1 MIFDT
6 FIGYDELSSMVDNK
20 HNGNFWLAVFSL
32 VGTTIGAGIF
42 SLPYA
47 FFKAGFVIGLIEFV
61 TLVAAVLLIQLIIGE
76 IALRTKGKKRF
87 IGYAEQYLGY
97 KWKLFVTIS
106 TLLGGIGVL
115 LVYIILAGHFLSF
128 LISQSAISSSLIFF
142 AVWFLFILAKPKMF
156 GKTELIFSF
165 SVISIIILISSFD
178 IGYIDFNNFKG
189 FNIDNLLLPYGVI
202 LFAISGYYV
211 IPEME
216 DIMGV
221 KKQKLKKAIIYGT
234 LIPAVIYLFFIFI
247 VLGVSGSLT
256 SSDAISGLAGALNS
270 RVILLLGS
278 FLGLLAVSGASLSYG
293 IYIKET
299 LWYDFKINKWL
310 AWSLTGAAPLTL
322 FLLGARN
329 LVTIIGIVGA
339 LFFAFQA
346 IVVLLIH
353 KKSKSSEINPDYEI
367 KLPNFVYYLIG
378 LMAIFGALLEVWYN
392 II

>member
-1 MIFDT
+1 MDKT
-6 FIGYDELSSMVDNK
+6 TVMAENK
-20 HNGNFWLAVFSL
+20 PNGNFWLAVFSL

-47 FFKAGFVIGLIEFV
+47 FFKSGFIIGFLEFIAI
-61 TLVAAVLLIQLIIGE
+61 VAAVLLIQLIIGE
-76 IALRTKGKKRF
+76 IALRTKGKKRL
-87 IGYAEQYLGY
+87 IGYTEEYLGY

-128 LISQSAISSSLIFF
+128 LISQSAVSSSLIFF
-142 AVWFLFILAKPKMF
+142 AVWFLFILVKPRIF

-165 SVISIIILISSFD
+165 SVISIIILISSFNV
-178 IGYIDFNNFKG
+178 GYIDFNNFKG
-189 FNIDNLLLPYGVI
+189 LNIDNILLPYGVI

-216 DIMGV
+216 DIIGTS
-221 KKQKLKKAIIYGT
+221 KRKLKKAIICGT
-234 LIPAVIYLFFIFI
+234 LISAIVYLFFIFI
-247 VLGVSGSLT
+247 VLGVSGNLT
-256 SSDAISGLAGALNS
+256 SPDAISGLAGVLNS
-270 RVILLLGS
+270 RAILLLGS

-310 AWSLTGAAPLTL
+310 AWFLVGAAPLAL
-322 FLLGARN
+322 FLAGARN
-329 LVTIIGIVGA
+329 LIMVIGIIGA

-346 IVVLLIH
+346 VVVLLIH
-353 KKSKSSEINPDYEI
+353 KKSKSSEIKPDYEVN
-367 KLPNFVYYLIG
+367 LPGFVYYLIG
-378 LMAIFGALLEVWYN
+378 LVAIFGALLEVWYN

>member
-1 MIFDT
+1 MDKT
-6 FIGYDELSSMVDNK
+6 TVMAENK
-20 HNGNFWLAVFSL
+20 PNGNFWLAVFSL

-47 FFKAGFVIGLIEFV
+47 FFKSGFIIGFLEFIAI
-61 TLVAAVLLIQLIIGE
+61 VAAVLLIQLIIGE
-76 IALRTKGKKRF
+76 IALRTKGKKRL
-87 IGYAEQYLGY
+87 IGYTKEYLGY

-128 LISQSAISSSLIFF
+128 LISQSAVSSSLIFF
-142 AVWFLFILAKPKMF
+142 AVWFLFILVKPRIF

-165 SVISIIILISSFD
+165 SVISIIILISSFNV
-178 IGYIDFNNFKG
+178 GYIDFNNFKG
-189 FNIDNLLLPYGVI
+189 LNIDNILLPYGVI

-216 DIMGV
+216 DIIGTS
-221 KKQKLKKAIIYGT
+221 KRKLKKAIICGT
-234 LIPAVIYLFFIFI
+234 LISAIVYLFFIFI
-247 VLGVSGSLT
+247 VLGVSGNLT
-256 SSDAISGLAGALNS
+256 SPDAISGLAGVLNS
-270 RVILLLGS
+270 RAILLLGS

-310 AWSLTGAAPLTL
+310 AWLITGAAPLTL

-329 LVTIIGIVGA
+329 FVTVIGIIGA

-346 IVVLLIH
+346 VVVLLIH
-353 KKSKSSEINPDYEI
+353 KKSKSSEIKPDYEI
-367 KLPNFVYYLIG
+367 KLPNFVYYIIG
-378 LMAIFGALLEVWYN
+378 LAAVFGGLLEVWYSLSL
-392 II
+392 